1 SLCMEKCVSASS
13 SSPSPEIKDGVE
25 SAESTPQEGF
35 FSPLI
40 QSHTPWMNPICVDA
54 LSCSMATLCFTATPA
69 LCFCCH
75 CCGRFLHHHHTS
87 TSLQHAKAQLISV
100 AQMPRQQLGDPEVM
114 EMILGQLKDHFCDLM
129 MDQHCVFSILAIFQ
143 ASSVRHITR
152 ILHLLIQNHH
162 KLKEVCMHNHGSVVI
177 QKLLEHLKSPEQ
189 ICGAIFAVK
198 RISVRL
204 CKSVNG
210 GHVINHC
217 FKLFSPA
224 LTRFIIDEVAK
235 NCVEIATDKSGCSVL
250 QKCLHHAKDNT
261 MKRLI
266 EEIVSHASVLTEHPF
281 GNYAV
286 QYIVKMKIPGVNA
299 EIVLQLEGSY
309 AQLSMNKH
317 ASNVVEHLLEFSEE
331 KDAAKIIQELMY
343 SHNFLRIIQDPYGN
357 YVVQRALQN
366 CKGSVYKMLST
377 VILLNYPHLH
387 THPYG
392 KRVLTFV
399 QRRKNCEQRN
409 ISKQGG
415 SAS

>member
-1 SLCMEKCVSASS
+1 MKQYYLLCSSVHSLCMEKCVSASS

-162 KLKEVCMHNHGSVVI
+162 KLKEVCMHNHGYCYKFLSHQLWVPCFESEFLVTAGVWWSRSCWSIWRVRSRYVGLYSLWSGSVWD
-177 QKLLEHLKSPEQ
+177 
-189 ICGAIFAVK
+189 C
-198 RISVRL
+198 VR
-204 CKSVNG
+204 
-210 GHVINHC
+210 
-217 FKLFSPA
+217 A
-224 LTRFIIDEVAK
+224 LMVGT
-235 NCVEIATDKSGCSVL
+235 S
-250 QKCLHHAKDNT
+250 
-261 MKRLI
+261 
-266 EEIVSHASVLTEHPF
+266 LTT
-281 GNYAV
+281 
-286 QYIVKMKIPGVNA
+286 
-299 EIVLQLEGSY
+299 
-309 AQLSMNKH
+309 
-317 ASNVVEHLLEFSEE
+317 ASNFSRLRL
-331 KDAAKIIQELMY
+331 QE
-343 SHNFLRIIQDPYGN
+343 
-357 YVVQRALQN
+357 
-366 CKGSVYKMLST
+366 
-377 VILLNYPHLH
+377 
-387 THPYG
+387 
-392 KRVLTFV
+392 
-399 QRRKNCEQRN
+399 
-409 ISKQGG
+409 
-415 SAS
+415 